1 MKKIGIIG
9 AGIMPAGMAQ
19 NFLKHGCQVSI
30 WNRSPERLQPL
41 LKAGALACQTPKE
54 AAEQADIVIECVSDD
69 EASRSVWTG
78 GQGILAGADREKVL
92 IASASLSLDWTDE
105 LAGICKE
112 SKLKFL
118 DMPLT
123 GSRAGAE
130 GGTLKL
136 LIGGDKE
143 VLESIRPE
151 LELISDRIY
160 LFGPNGAGMRFKLV
174 LNTLIGIH
182 VNAAAQAARLAE
194 AAGLDIKTV
203 HHALFDGPM
212 GPASPST
219 NLLFS
224 NIGQDENFLNFAVKW
239 IEKDLRYSQKMAE
252 DLGIDFDLLNDTQK
266 DYQRAKETGLAER
279 DVTAIIELF
288 RPGQA

>member
-1 MKKIGIIG
+1 MRKIGIVG

-19 NFLKHGCQVSI
+19 NFLKAGYEVTM
-30 WNRSPERLQPL
+30 WNRTPERLQPL
-41 LKAGALACQTPKE
+41 IEAGAQHCDSPKE
-54 AAEQADIVIECVSDD
+54 VAVAADIIIECVSDD
-69 EASRSVWTG
+69 EASRSVWVG
-78 GQGILAGADREKVL
+78 EKGILAGSNTQKVL
-92 IASASLSLDWTDE
+92 ITSASLSLGWTDE
-105 LAGICKE
+105 LARICHQKGY
-112 SKLKFL
+112 KFI

-136 LIGGDKE
+136 LIGGDE
-143 VLESIRPE
+143 NVLESIRTE
-151 LELISDRIY
+151 LEVISDRIY
-160 LFGPNGAGMRFKLV
+160 HFGPNGAGMRFKLI

-203 HHALFDGPM
+203 HHAIFDGSM

-224 NIGQDENFLNFAVKW
+224 NIEQDESFLNFAVKW
-239 IEKDLRYSQKMAE
+239 IEKDLRYAQKMAQ
-252 DLGIDFDLLNDTQK
+252 DLDIDFDLLNDTQL
-266 DYQRAKETGLAER
+266 DYQRAKDSGLAER
-279 DVTAIIELF
+279 DLTAIIELF
-288 RPGQA
+288 KN